1 MSYIENYD
9 SKSTEK
15 KIRRAAANL
24 SLKKGKDDNY
34 NQRIYDEQLERK
46 KEECENYLIEVG
58 IKKIPNFQFA
68 IDNLIELETILNEW
82 YYLNKNRNEEQI
94 ELFYNFLTKDNNK
107 YLRIFLFIGD
117 SITELDK
124 QLIEDIDECYN
135 YYYNSNGVGKCNTFK
150 NKNNFNEKFIF
161 YQVNAISRALTV
173 INEYNNCKK
182 AIIIKNRERKN
193 SIKRVSRSVNRKP
206 LRQAFVDN
214 MVEEEKP
221 KIKNPFRR
229 GRLHPRQKSNS
240 LNSKE
245 ISPLT
250 STSLKRSS
258 RSNKSK
264 STRKIRSRSSNSGFK
279 L

>member
-1 MSYIENYD
+1 MNNICIMSYIENYD

-107 YLRIFLFIGD
+107 YLRIFLFI
-117 SITELDK
+117 
-124 QLIEDIDECYN
+124 
-135 YYYNSNGVGKCNTFK
+135 
-150 NKNNFNEKFIF
+150 
-161 YQVNAISRALTV
+161 
-173 INEYNNCKK
+173 
-182 AIIIKNRERKN
+182 
-193 SIKRVSRSVNRKP
+193 
-206 LRQAFVDN
+206 
-214 MVEEEKP
+214 
-221 KIKNPFRR
+221 
-229 GRLHPRQKSNS
+229 
-240 LNSKE
+240 
-245 ISPLT
+245 
-250 STSLKRSS
+250 
-258 RSNKSK
+258 
-264 STRKIRSRSSNSGFK
+264 
-279 L
+279 